1 MAMNAYLLII
11 VQLLMVVWGQK
22 HGDKFQGEQW
32 GANPKDPYNY
42 DPELDP
48 KDEKRFDPI
57 RWYNEIFSVP
67 ERSLSLVTET
77 EDFRSK
83 GDEPKLGN
91 FIVHDS
97 APSRWTFP

>member
-1 MAMNAYLLII
+1 MYGCLLI
-11 VQLLMVVWGQK
+11 VLQLTALVWGQK

-32 GANPKDPYNY
+32 GANPKDPYTY

-67 ERSLSLVTET
+67 ER
-77 EDFRSK
+77 
-83 GDEPKLGN
+83 
-91 FIVHDS
+91 
-97 APSRWTFP
+97 